1 MDFSEIHIN
10 DYDYNLP
17 ESKIAYKAVTPRD
30 TSKLLVRENNKIY
43 DDNFYNV
50 HNWLPENT
58 MLILNNTKVL
68 QSRLRFKKPTGA
80 EIEVFCL
87 SPYPEEITFDEV
99 LVQTGSGSWK
109 CFVGNARRWK
119 QEDLKAKILVQNSEV
134 EVVARMGE
142 RIGDAFLIHFSWNSS
157 TITFADILSA
167 FGDIPLP
174 PYIKRQ
180 TVKEDKYTYQTVYAQ
195 SLGSVAAPTAGLHF
209 TDEVFERLKNK
220 NIIPTYVTLH
230 VGAGTFKPV
239 GEQGVGKHIMHSEY
253 IEVPIDVIRAIIEN
267 DTSITAVGTT
277 TVRTLESVYW
287 QGVYWICNEVKNP
300 LMNVNQ
306 WMPYEL
312 PDNVSV
318 KESLSKVI
326 EVLEKYNLK
335 SLKGYTSLMIV
346 PGYKYRI
353 IKRLITNFHQPKSTL
368 LLLVSAF
375 IGDGWKDVYNHA
387 LANDYRFLS
396 YGDACLFTNQ
406 SK

>member
-43 DDNFYNV
+43 DDNFYNL

-87 SPYPEEITFDEV
+87 SPYPEEITFDEA

-119 QEDLKAKILVQNSEV
+119 QEDLKANILVQDNEV
-134 EVVARMGE
+134 EIVARMGE
-142 RIGDAFLIHFSWNSS
+142 RIDDAFLIHFSWNSS

-180 TVKEDKYTYQTVYAQ
+180 TVKDDKYTYQTVYAQ

-209 TDEVFERLKNK
+209 TDEVFEKLKIK

-253 IEVPIDVIRAIIEN
+253 IEVPIDVIRAIIDN
-267 DTSITAVGTT
+267 DTPITAVGTT

-287 QGVYWICNEVKNP
+287 QGVCWICNEVKIP

-312 PDNVSV
+312 PDDISV

>member
-1 MDFSEIHIN
+1 MDFSEILIN

-87 SPYPEEITFDEV
+87 SPYPEEITFDEA

-119 QEDLKAKILVQNSEV
+119 QEDLKANILVQNSEV
-134 EVVARMGE
+134 EIVARMGE
-142 RIGDAFLIHFSWNSS
+142 RIDDAFLIHFSWNIS

-209 TDEVFERLKNK
+209 TDEVFEKLKIK

-253 IEVPIDVIRAIIEN
+253 IEVPIDVMRAIIEN
-267 DTSITAVGTT
+267 DTSVTAVGTT

-312 PDNVSV
+312 PDNISV